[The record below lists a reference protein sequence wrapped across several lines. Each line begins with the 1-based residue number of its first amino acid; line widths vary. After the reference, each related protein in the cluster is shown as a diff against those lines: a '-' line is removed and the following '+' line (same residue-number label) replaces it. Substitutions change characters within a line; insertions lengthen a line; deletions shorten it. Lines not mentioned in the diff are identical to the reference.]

1 MHNIDRRD
9 PHKQYERKQVLW
21 LFFSFLA
28 IGLMAAAV
36 MLYGA
41 VLSGWR
47 RP

>member
-1 MHNIDRRD
+1 MSTRRD
-9 PHKQYERKQVLW
+9 PRKRYERKQVIW
-21 LFFSFLA
+21 LFFSFLI

-47 RP
+47 PRRP